1 MVMKALHNLSAQ
13 FSLDDMNK
21 NATQASKALTKITSG
36 QRINSAGDN
45 PSNLAISEKMREQL
59 RSLMQDNQNVQ
70 NGAAIIKTAEESI
83 REIVRQL
90 QRLKELAINSA
101 NDSNTDDDRRVM
113 QKEFAN
119 RRATIDDIA
128 LASHYNGKGLIDG
141 TLELKPETVLVS
153 PEGDTPVEEPDDG
166 DELPPNYDS
175 IFKNVT
181 EPTSSEIIQITAD
194 DSGDKTID
202 ADGVYFIDEYFSG
215 TITLAD
221 SAKNVKLTANPS
233 SYMNDVNIVGASSG
247 GMNLWIE
254 NLNIEN
260 SDDVSIIK
268 FQGSDNVLTIRG
280 ENSLTSDSNLKAV
293 INSAGGLTVQGDG
306 ESLLVINLSGE
317 GAGIGSDCEEALSG
331 EIGIVNANL
340 DINVQDG
347 AGIGSGSYSA
357 SVGNI
362 TVENSN
368 MLFTGGTNACIGSGY
383 DNSSAGNI
391 LVVASRIVDTE
402 SIDAGI
408 GSGYTNSSCGTITVL
423 NSYVEVYNNDSPAIG
438 AGDEHGTCGDI
449 YISNSEI
456 KCSSEH
462 GAAVGSGRNATAS
475 NVTITNGTK
484 VTHVARGYGRQ
495 AVGDGAAIGSGENG
509 HVGSIKISQSSL
521 ALLDASKAYLDPNQT
536 PPYSGIGVGRG
547 GSAGDI
553 GDMEE
558 IADDPGFSGGGL
570 IEYTIFV
577 GNPLWIHHGVN
588 AWQGTNFFIKSM
600 RTANLSL
607 DEAEI
612 TTRQKALDAID
623 AVDNAMKYA
632 LDELTNMGAYR
643 RRLEFTGLNV
653 TTTSE
658 NVTQTESTIRD
669 SDTAREFVTYTK
681 HDILSQS
688 SQAMLAQA
696 NQSQSSIKE
705 LIQPNS
711 PAEKSSSK

>member
-1 MVMKALHNLSAQ
+1 M
-13 FSLDDMNK
+13 
-21 NATQASKALTKITSG
+21 
-36 QRINSAGDN
+36 
-45 PSNLAISEKMREQL
+45 
-59 RSLMQDNQNVQ
+59 
-70 NGAAIIKTAEESI
+70 
-83 REIVRQL
+83 IV
-90 QRLKELAINSA
+90 
-101 NDSNTDDDRRVM
+101 
-113 QKEFAN
+113 
-119 RRATIDDIA
+119 
-128 LASHYNGKGLIDG
+128 
-141 TLELKPETVLVS
+141 
-153 PEGDTPVEEPDDG
+153 
-166 DELPPNYDS
+166 
-175 IFKNVT
+175 
-181 EPTSSEIIQITAD
+181 QITAD
-194 DSGDKTID
+194 DSGDKTIHE
-202 ADGVYFIDEYFSG
+202 DGVYFIDEYFSG
-215 TITLAD
+215 TITFAD
-221 SAKNVKLTANPS
+221 TAKNVKLTADPS
-233 SYMNDVNIVGASSG
+233 SYMTDVNIVGASSG

-268 FQGSDNVLTIRG
+268 FNGSGNVLTIRG
-280 ENSLTSDSNLKAV
+280 ENSLYSSSNEKAV
-293 INSAGGLTVQGDG
+293 INSGGGLIVQGDG
-306 ESLLVINLSGE
+306 TSLLVINLEGE
-317 GAGIGSDCEEALSG
+317 GAGIGSDCEESLSG
-331 EIGIVNANL
+331 DIGIVNANL

-347 AGIGSGSYSA
+347 AGIGSGSSNA

-368 MLFTGGTNACIGSGY
+368 LLFTGGTNACIGSGY
-383 DNSSAGNI
+383 DHSSAGNI
-391 LVVASRIVDTE
+391 LVVASRIIDTE

-438 AGDEHGTCGDI
+438 AGDENGTCGDI
-449 YISNSEI
+449 FISNSEI

-475 NVTITNGTK
+475 NVTITNATK

-495 AVGDGAAIGSGENG
+495 AVGDGAAVGSGENG

-521 ALLDASKAYLDPNQT
+521 ALLDASQAYLDPNQT

-600 RTANLSL
+600 RSANLSL
-607 DEAEI
+607 DDAEI

-658 NVTQTESTIRD
+658 NVTQAESTIRD
-669 SDTAREFVTYTK
+669 SDMAREFVNYTK
-681 HDILSQS
+681 HNILTQASQS
-688 SQAMLAQA
+688 MLAQA

-705 LIQPNS
+705 LLQPNS
-711 PAEKSSSK
+711 SPEKAT